1 MASWP
6 RPLTQKRQRIRHLR
20 PTRTRFE
27 ASDARRDFGF
37 RISNFGFSL
46 SVNRNSG
53 LSSIRNRKSAISI
66 SMSIYRRVLAYYRP
80 FWPQTIFGLLLS
92 LCGIG
97 LNLLKPWPL
106 KFIVDQILPSFARG
120 SQTNTFIGFQLF
132 AGHLRIPTSPILSV
146 HGLIAALCLAL
157 IAIQLVWGAINWI
170 TSYLFVKIGLQA
182 LLKLRTDLYAYLQS
196 LSLKY
201 HDARRS
207 SDSSFRVA
215 YDSQSIQTIYNKG
228 FTNIFGSIITLVG
241 TFVIMVRLDWQLTL
255 LSLAIVPLIV
265 GAIYFF
271 AHRIRRES
279 TFIQEQESAMLA
291 QAQEGLSSIRMVHA
305 FGREEFEILQF
316 HQQASQSLEANLR
329 LTLTNVNS
337 ALVISTLM
345 VIGTAA
351 MYYVGTLHV
360 LAGTLTLGSLL
371 VFSAYLLMLYQ
382 PLESLTYTAWA
393 MEGATAGARRCFEV
407 LDGQD
412 DVVDS
417 PKAIAISSARG
428 LIEFQNVSF
437 AYAQDRRVLHN
448 LHLTISPNQIVALV
462 GGTGAGKS
470 TLLSLVPRFYDP
482 TSGSVMLDGCDL
494 REITKKSLRAQ
505 IAIVLQDTLLF
516 STSVRENIA
525 YGRPDATEEEIVD
538 AARRAQADEFILQMP
553 NGYQSAVGE
562 RGGHLSVGQRQ
573 RLGIAR
579 AFLKNAPVL
588 LLDEPT
594 SALDPAT
601 ESAIMETIKEL
612 MRGRTTLIAT
622 HRLATVHNVD
632 QIVVLDRGRVVE
644 QGRGSELVARGGVYA
659 KLYTSGKFAT

>member
-1 MASWP
+1 M
-6 RPLTQKRQRIRHLR
+6 
-20 PTRTRFE
+20 
-27 ASDARRDFGF
+27 
-37 RISNFGFSL
+37 SNEFAVS
-46 SVNRNSG
+46 SVEKLNLQSENY
-53 LSSIRNRKSAISI
+53 
-66 SMSIYRRVLAYYRP
+66 MSIYRRVLRYYRP
-80 FWPQTIFGLLLS
+80 FLGQTIFGLCLALI
-92 LCGIG
+92 GIG
-97 LNLLKPWPL
+97 LNLLKPWPF
-106 KFIVDQILPSFARG
+106 KIIVDDFLG
-120 SQTNTFIGFQLF
+120 
-132 AGHLRIPTSPILSV
+132 AGPAIRPDWRMWVLL
-146 HGLIAALCLAL
+146 LCLAL
-157 IAIQLVWGAINWI
+157 IGIQLLWGIMNWI
-170 TSYLFVKIGLQA
+170 TNYLFVKIGLQA
-182 LLKLRTDLYAYLQS
+182 LLKLRTDLYSYLQS

-228 FTNIFGSIITLVG
+228 FTNIFGSIITLIG
-241 TFVIMVRLDWQLTL
+241 TFVIMLRLDWQLTL
-255 LSLAIVPLIV
+255 VSLGIVPLVV
-265 GAIYFF
+265 GAIYLF

-279 TFIQEQESAMLA
+279 TSIQEQESAVLA

-305 FGREEFEILQF
+305 FGREEFEVRQF
-316 HQQASQSLEANLR
+316 QQQARQSLQANLR

-345 VIGTAA
+345 VVGTAV
-351 MYYVGTLHV
+351 MYYIGTLHV

-393 MEGATAGARRCFEV
+393 MEGATAGAKRCFEV
-407 LDGQD
+407 LDRQD

-417 PKAIAISSARG
+417 PGAVVISSAKG
-428 LIEFQNVSF
+428 AIAFQAVSF
-437 AYAQDRRVLHN
+437 SYMPDRYVLRGID
-448 LHLTISPNQIVALV
+448 LHIEPNQIVGLA

-482 TSGSVMLDGCDL
+482 TGGSIILDGRDI
-494 REITKKSLRAQ
+494 RQITKKSLRAQ

-516 STSVRENIA
+516 STTVRENIA
-525 YGRPDATEEEIVD
+525 YGRPDATEDEIIE
-538 AARRAQADEFILQMP
+538 AARRAQADEFIRQMP
-553 NGYQSAVGE
+553 QGYDSLVGE

-573 RLGIAR
+573 RIGIAR
-579 AFLKNAPVL
+579 AFLKNAPIL

-622 HRLATVHNVD
+622 HRLATIHSLD
-632 QIVVLDRGRVVE
+632 QIIVLEHGRSVE
-644 QGRGSELVARGGVYA
+644 QGRGPELVARGGIYA
-659 KLYTSGKFAT
+659 KLYSSGHFPS

>member
-1 MASWP
+1 
-6 RPLTQKRQRIRHLR
+6 
-20 PTRTRFE
+20 
-27 ASDARRDFGF
+27 
-37 RISNFGFSL
+37 
-46 SVNRNSG
+46 
-53 LSSIRNRKSAISI
+53 
-66 SMSIYRRVLAYYRP
+66 MSIYRRVLRYYRP
-80 FWPQTIFGLLLS
+80 FWGQTVFGLVLT

-97 LNLLKPWPL
+97 LNLLKPWPF
-106 KFIVDQILPSFARG
+106 KIIVDDFLRANG
-120 SQTNTFIGFQLF
+120 
-132 AGHLRIPTSPILSV
+132 AGRSDWRLWIPL
-146 HGLIAALCLAL
+146 LCLAL
-157 IAIQLVWGAINWI
+157 VVIQLFWGIINWI
-170 TSYLFVKIGLQA
+170 TNYLFVKIGLQA
-182 LLKLRTDLYAYLQS
+182 LLKLRTDLYSYLQS

-201 HDARRS
+201 HDMHRS

-228 FTNIFGSIITLVG
+228 FTNIFGSTITLAG
-241 TFVIMVRLDWQLTL
+241 TFLIMVRLDWQLTL
-255 LSLAIVPLIV
+255 LSLAIVPPVV

-279 TFIQEQESAMLA
+279 TFIQERESAILA
-291 QAQEGLSSIRMVHA
+291 QVQEGLSSIRMVHA
-305 FGREEFEILQF
+305 FGREEFEVGQF
-316 HQQASQSLEANLR
+316 HQQASQSLQANLR

-360 LAGTLTLGSLL
+360 LADTLTLGSLL

-393 MEGATAGARRCFEV
+393 MEGAAAGAKRCFEV
-407 LDGQD
+407 LDRQD

-417 PKAIAISSARG
+417 PKAIAILSARG
-428 LIEFQNVSF
+428 SIEFQNVSF
-437 AYAQDRRVLHN
+437 AYAQDRHVLHN
-448 LHLTISPNQIVALV
+448 LDLTISPNQIVALV

-482 TSGSVMLDGCDL
+482 TSGSVTLDGCDL

-538 AARRAQADEFILQMP
+538 AARRAQADEFIRQMP

-594 SALDPAT
+594 SALDPTT

-632 QIVVLDRGRVVE
+632 QIIVLEHGHIVE
-644 QGRGSELVARGGVYA
+644 QGRGLELVARGGVYA
-659 KLYTSGKFAT
+659 KLYASGHYPS